1 VFMRLPFNLEVRAQD
16 AATIVNLL
24 FGTLAILFLV
34 ESYREYTSIA
44 AAFVLVC
51 VLADGA
57 DGYLART
64 RGQGDL
70 GFQLDSLADFVS
82 FGLLPSILVY
92 YVARGAIGNRSLF
105 FLIFVISFIYAVSG
119 MLRLARYNVAPQDTT
134 FYGLP
139 ITAGGLIIALYV
151 LAGLPP
157 AGLLIVALILAGLMV
172 SEIKYPKVR
181 NTITQAIV
189 GALLIVILILYAIG
203 TSYSIVALVLLLLS
217 IVYVLNPLYRGY
229 FR

>member
-1 VFMRLPFNLEVRAQD
+1 MRLPFNIEIREQD

-24 FGTLAILFLV
+24 FGTLAILFLI
-34 ESYREYTSIA
+34 EGYRENTSIA

-64 RGQGDL
+64 RGQGSL

-82 FGLLPSILVY
+82 FGLLPSLLVY
-92 YVARGAIGNRSLF
+92 YVAREAIGNRSLF
-105 FLIFVISFIYAVSG
+105 FLIFVISFIYVVSG
-119 MLRLARYNVAPQDTT
+119 MLRLARYNVAPEDTT

-139 ITAGGLIIALYV
+139 ITTGGLIIALYV

-157 AGLLIVALILAGLMV
+157 AGLLIVSLILAGLMV

-181 NTITQAIV
+181 NTITLGIV
-189 GALLIVILILYAIG
+189 GALLILILILYAIG

-217 IVYVLNPLYRGY
+217 IVYILNPLYRGY